1 LDTTEKRILQS
12 AKEIFHKKGLQGAR
26 MQEIADAAGIN
37 KAMLHYYYRSKDK
50 LFEAVFNEAS
60 SQFFPKVFELLNTE
74 RPLFEKIEH
83 FVENYIEMLIRN
95 PFMPVFILTEIS
107 QNPENFAKVF
117 DEHKLKLPEML
128 IKQLGEAM
136 QRGEIIPMD
145 PRHLI
150 LNMLGMCVFPF
161 AARIPVTKILKLS
174 DKEYMDLM
182 EERKKIIPQFIIN
195 AIKTR

>member
-1 LDTTEKRILQS
+1 MDTTEKRILQS

-50 LFEAVFNEAS
+50 LFEAVFNDAAG
-60 SQFFPKVFELLNTE
+60 QFFPKVFELLNSE
-74 RPLFEKIEH
+74 MPLFKKIEY
-83 FVENYIEMLIRN
+83 FVENYIEMLIQN

-107 QNPENFAKVF
+107 QNPEHFAKVF
-117 DEHKLKLPEML
+117 DEHKLKVPEML
-128 IKQLGEAM
+128 IRQLGEAM
-136 QRGEIIPMD
+136 EKGEIIPMD
-145 PRHLI
+145 PRHLM

-161 AARIPVTKILKLS
+161 AARIPVTKIMKFS
-174 DKEYMDLM
+174 DEEYIKFM

-195 AIKTR
+195 AIKAR